1 MCVLFKEGEDLKDV
15 AIIIPYFGKLPSNLI
30 TFLNSC
36 QINKRI
42 DWFIFTDQNLVNIQ
56 IPKNVHIVNTTFSS
70 IKEKIQL
77 VVNLKGL
84 VLDAPYKLCD
94 YKPTYGVVF
103 QKYISKYK
111 YWGYSD
117 MDVVYGN
124 LWKYIEHGIKN
135 GYDKIGHLGHFTLF
149 KNNVNINNRYRLPII
164 KNKNREYPYKRAFTT
179 SKTCHFDEDWGIN
192 LIYKQH
198 KFPIYD
204 NENLVNEPFPENMN
218 LRSVNKKYYGLPQL
232 YIYSNNRCLFFYKK
246 ENKIYKEEFGYFHF
260 QKRRFTKYIYD
271 NCNDFYMDDSGFNEL
286 KIIDNDTINF
296 LLSKRASFVKR
307 LLYMGHAYFHTDWFT
322 DRKLFGYYLP
332 VKHIYNRIFKERNF
346 FV

>member
-103 QKYISKYK
+103 QKYISKSRSRFP
-111 YWGYSD
+111 GC
-117 MDVVYGN
+117 GT
-124 LWKYIEHGIKN
+124 EQR
-135 GYDKIGHLGHFTLF
+135 F
-149 KNNVNINNRYRLPII
+149 
-164 KNKNREYPYKRAFTT
+164 
-179 SKTCHFDEDWGIN
+179 
-192 LIYKQH
+192 LICA
-198 KFPIYD
+198 
-204 NENLVNEPFPENMN
+204 L
-218 LRSVNKKYYGLPQL
+218 S
-232 YIYSNNRCLFFYKK
+232 
-246 ENKIYKEEFGYFHF
+246 
-260 QKRRFTKYIYD
+260 
-271 NCNDFYMDDSGFNEL
+271 
-286 KIIDNDTINF
+286 
-296 LLSKRASFVKR
+296 LL
-307 LLYMGHAYFHTDWFT
+307 
-322 DRKLFGYYLP
+322 
-332 VKHIYNRIFKERNF
+332 
-346 FV
+346 